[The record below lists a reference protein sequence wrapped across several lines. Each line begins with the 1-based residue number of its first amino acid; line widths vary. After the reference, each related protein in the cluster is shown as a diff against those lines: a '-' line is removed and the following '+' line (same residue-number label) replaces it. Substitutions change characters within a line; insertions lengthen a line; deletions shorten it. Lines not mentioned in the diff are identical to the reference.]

1 MILIKGPRCH
11 LYFLIPYIFALEL
24 MFLFSVYDYSEW
36 ILSFG
41 GSRLKSYG
49 LYNKKEKNLRGVGR
63 LFSGKALYPVITRWF
78 LGFQTNF
85 HWLWLLQLNQLSAV
99 VTVSLS
105 RSAVRSQEI
114 VGLLLQQKSNLSA
127 MLFRGEPYDFH

>member
-1 MILIKGPRCH
+1 
-11 LYFLIPYIFALEL
+11 

-63 LFSGKALYPVITRWF
+63 LFSGKALYPVITR
-78 LGFQTNF
+78 
-85 HWLWLLQLNQLSAV
+85 
-99 VTVSLS
+99 
-105 RSAVRSQEI
+105 
-114 VGLLLQQKSNLSA
+114 
-127 MLFRGEPYDFH
+127 